1 MRVARDYLKEP
12 LSQNKSS
19 RVIFGSQNNDL
30 KSLASQGN
38 FLLFSCIKI
47 YQGWSVETPVEGL
60 EASQE

>member
-1 MRVARDYLKEP
+1 VRVARDYLKEP

-38 FLLFSCIKI
+38 FL
-47 YQGWSVETPVEGL
+47 
-60 EASQE
+60 